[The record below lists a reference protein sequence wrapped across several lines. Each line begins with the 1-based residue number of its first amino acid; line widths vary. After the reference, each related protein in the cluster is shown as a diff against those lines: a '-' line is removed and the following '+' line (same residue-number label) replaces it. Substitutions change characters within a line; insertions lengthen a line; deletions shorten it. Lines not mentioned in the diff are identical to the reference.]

1 MVLVVST
8 AIAISGGFYACW
20 NYPKGGP
27 VLRAFMI
34 DGTSNANAVTDDNV
48 IFARAAAE
56 AGRITLPANLPLNGA
71 DGGSTPELQG
81 AWLNSVL
88 IESGPPETNLW
99 HGIIDYP
106 NVLEGTF
113 TNLQT
118 GQKFTIWSGDTITV
132 TDQNGWTAKF
142 QWNPLADSQWQYV
155 PNSLRDQNG
164 NPVNTTGSNAPHSG
178 GSLQPGGRYWVT
190 LPPNWGAI
198 PIFLEPI
205 YDDPVP
211 GGTITVGPIGPTTP
225 YSYQCAAIGAG
236 NDCAP

>member
-190 LPPNWGAI
+190 PPLTGAPYQYSWNQSMTTQCQVVRLP
-198 PIFLEPI
+198 L
-205 YDDPVP
+205 V
-211 GGTITVGPIGPTTP
+211 
-225 YSYQCAAIGAG
+225 Q
-236 NDCAP
+236 